1 MQLTTEQSY
10 SLLDKFG
17 VYAGECCDRCG
28 QVLGPERFTRRNE
41 SGVWCSRGC
50 RDGEKAH
57 APRTC
62 KNCKAKLPEGKRRGA
77 MYCDDSCRKSVQ
89 RSKTAVQASRTR
101 KLSVTKP
108 SIYAAF
114 SLKKSGD
121 GTKSH
126 PGAFSCVQGEIDRGT
141 PRLEEN
147 ARN

>member
-10 SLLDKFG
+10 SLLEKFG

-41 SGVWCSRGC
+41 SGVWCSRVC

-62 KNCKAKLPEGKRRGA
+62 KNCKARLPEGKRRDA
-77 MYCDDSCRKSVQ
+77 MYCDDSCKESAH
-89 RSKTAVQASRTR
+89 RSKMAVQASRTR

-108 SIYAAF
+108 SIYATF
-114 SLKKSGD
+114 SLKKTGG
-121 GTKSH
+121 GTKEPSRGFFVR
-126 PGAFSCVQGEIDRGT
+126 PRRNRPRDVKAGGER
-141 PRLEEN
+141 
-147 ARN
+147 